1 MTVARDSTTM
11 TEDSLLRV
19 YATMTIRESIK
30 RSLRIGKSLAKFSTH
45 RYKALSLLGKCFIW
59 VLVAIYIA
67 IGTAFIVITPAVI
80 FQWLYDLSHRI
91 SEMDN
96 GWLIL
101 AAIVGM

>member
-1 MTVARDSTTM
+1 MARDSTTM

-30 RSLRIGKSLAKFSTH
+30 RSLRIGESLAKFSIH